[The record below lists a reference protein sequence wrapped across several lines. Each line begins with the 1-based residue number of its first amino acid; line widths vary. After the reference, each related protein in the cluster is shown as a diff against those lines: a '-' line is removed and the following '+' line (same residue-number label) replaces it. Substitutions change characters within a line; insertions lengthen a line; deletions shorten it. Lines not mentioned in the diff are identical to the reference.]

1 MPGARSFRCYYATL
15 LACCALCAA
24 HVSPR
29 QATSNLVDASNA
41 AAGRTS
47 LRICLRLADES
58 SFAGPA
64 RVRLRSAEGREV
76 LGVPGPNGDF
86 LFNDVAAR
94 DYTIE
99 ATAPGFAPVH
109 QKIEIEDHR
118 SLTRFLVMNPK
129 SVRPIESPRPLLEVE
144 TEPPLIASW
153 LPPGID
159 EKVPYVDAE
168 EPCPLDEIEKGTGK
182 RMTEFVSNLEKFS
195 ASERVEHYPVDILGI
210 RRDPQIRNFNY
221 VVTVSRTSKGV
232 FLLDE
237 YRNGST
243 DPGQFPARIATVGM
257 PAIALLFHPL
267 LAIDFKF
274 SCEGLGN
281 WDGHAAWQVHFEQRS
296 DKPGR
301 LLAYSADGKY
311 SSLSLKGRAWIDPG
325 SLQVLHLESELVNP
339 HVDMGLTVEDIAISY
354 SPVHFRTLDSQLW
367 LPNVIDLYVE
377 RKRRRYYRR
386 HTLTDFQLFTV
397 EATQNIKFAKESYR
411 FTNQTDHDING
422 VLTVTPVSGAKAR
435 PVSLSFTI
443 PAGESVVKLVGQGK
457 DIQMPVESIGS
468 ATFTHGG
475 PQDAIHVD
483 AHLSRESTLD
493 VISGSTVLTTFS
505 KTQ

>member
-1 MPGARSFRCYYATL
+1 
-15 LACCALCAA
+15 LADP
-24 HVSPR
+24 S
-29 QATSNLVDASNA
+29 SA
-41 AAGRTS
+41 AAGRIS

-58 SFAGPA
+58 SFGGPA
-64 RVRLRSAEGREV
+64 RVRLRNADGREV
-76 LGVPGPNGDF
+76 PGVPGPDGDF
-86 LFNDVAAR
+86 LFRDVAPR

-129 SVRPIESPRPLLEVE
+129 SVRPTESPRPLPQAA
-144 TEPPLIASW
+144 TAPPLIASW

-159 EKVPYVDAE
+159 EKMPYVDPE

-210 RRDPQIRNFNY
+210 RRDPQIRNYNY

-237 YRNGST
+237 YRNGSA
-243 DPGQFPARIATVGM
+243 DPGQFPAHIATVGM

-267 LAIDFKF
+267 LATDFKF
-274 SCEGLGN
+274 SCEGLGS
-281 WDGHAAWQVHFEQRS
+281 WEGHAAWQVHFEQRS

-339 HVDMGLTVEDIAISY
+339 PVDLGLTVEDIAISY
-354 SPVHFRTLDSQLW
+354 HPVRFRSLEGQLW
-367 LPNVIDLYVE
+367 LPNLIDLYVE
-377 RKRRRYYRR
+377 RKGRRYYRR
-386 HTLTDFQLFTV
+386 HSLSDFQLFTV
-397 EATQNIKFAKESYR
+397 EATQSIKFAKESYR
-411 FTNQTDHDING
+411 FTNLTVHDIKG
-422 VLTVTPVSGAKAR
+422 VLAVTPIPGSKSR
-435 PVSLSFTI
+435 PISLAFTI
-443 PAGESVVKLVGQGK
+443 PAGESVLKLVGQGK
-457 DIQMPVESIGS
+457 DIQMPVESIGF
-468 ATFTHGG
+468 ATFTHEG
-475 PQDAIHVD
+475 PQDAVRVD

-493 VISGSTVLTTFS
+493 VISGSRP
-505 KTQ
+505 

>member
-1 MPGARSFRCYYATL
+1 MLGVHSFRSWRATL
-15 LACCALCAA
+15 VACCILCAGDISA
-24 HVSPR
+24 QQS
-29 QATSNLVDASNA
+29 TSSVADPSSSA
-41 AAGRTS
+41 AVHTS

-58 SFAGPA
+58 SFGGPA
-64 RVRLRSAEGREV
+64 RVRLRNAEGLETP
-76 LGVPGPNGDF
+76 GVQGPDGDF
-86 LFNDVAAR
+86 FFSDVAPR

-99 ATAPGFAPVH
+99 ATAPGFSPVH
-109 QKIEIEDHR
+109 QQIEIEDQR

-129 SVRPIESPRPLLEVE
+129 SVRPAESPSLLPEVE
-144 TEPPLIASW
+144 VAPPLIASW

-159 EKVPYVDAE
+159 EKVPYVDPD
-168 EPCPLDEIEKGTGK
+168 EPCPLQEITAGTGK
-182 RMTEFVSNLEKFS
+182 RMMEFVSNLEKFS

-237 YRNGST
+237 YRNGSA
-243 DPGQFPARIATVGM
+243 DPGQFPAHIATVGM

-267 LAIDFKF
+267 LVTDFKF

-281 WDGHAAWQVHFEQRS
+281 WEGHAAWQVHFEQRS

-311 SSLSLKGRAWIDPG
+311 SALSLKGRAWIDPG
-325 SLQVLHLESELVNP
+325 SLQVLRLESELVKP
-339 HVDMGLTVEDIAISY
+339 PVDLGLTVEDIAISY
-354 SPVHFRTLDSQLW
+354 RPVRFRRLDGQLW

-377 RKRRRYYRR
+377 RKSHRYYRR
-386 HTLTDFQLFTV
+386 HTLSDFQLFTV

-411 FTNQTDHDING
+411 FTNQTDHDIKG
-422 VLTVTPVSGAKAR
+422 VLTVHPTSGSKAL
-435 PVSLSFTI
+435 PITLSFMI
-443 PAGESVVKLVGQGK
+443 PAGASVLKLVGQGK

-468 ATFTHGG
+468 ATFSHEG
-475 PQDAIHVD
+475 PPDSVHVD
-483 AHLSRESTLD
+483 AHLSKESTLD
-493 VISGSTVLTTFS
+493 VISASTP
-505 KTQ
+505 